1 MARSGNLQQRP
12 AGFNPKT
19 RKLIAVCLGGVLLLS
34 SGHVVAQ
41 QPGEGLRQN
50 DSQESYK
57 TVTPTISGTT
67 ATCKF
72 PQADASGEGSRDGS
86 GSLTLSKENLIA
98 TLQCSSEETT
108 TISPIP
114 QDLAKSVCVRSKG
127 VSGKSNSCNIE
138 GAGLNGTET
147 ELRALLGTDRDIQ
160 WIKTGTAKGSEPGS
174 SSEWTLKLQE
184 SDLPLSEKSFFVG
197 CQHAK
202 ASKRSETDVSTKS
215 ASTKSACTVN
225 VTVEARASAAAE
237 NNVVTCAYGQNSNPH
252 PLKVEM
258 TPQKNTVT
266 LQCGSEGSL
275 NPTSYTTK
283 YCDAQEDMSKCTEKN
298 FADILPSMVTSW
310 WTSDNEKSSVKLTVP
325 ETDFP
330 ESEQQFRLR
339 CVLNKTKPQTSG
351 PNAKI
356 DQNAET
362 QSTASTSECNVIVT
376 VKSGS
381 SASSASQ
388 MVAAVSGAGALVG
401 LLVVSL

>member
-41 QPGEGLRQN
+41 QTGEGVRQN
-50 DSQESYK
+50 GSQESYK

-72 PQADASGEGSRDGS
+72 PQADASGGGSRDGS

-108 TISPIP
+108 AISPIP
-114 QDLAKSVCVRSKG
+114 QGLAKKVCVRGKG

-138 GAGLNGTET
+138 GAALDGAET

-160 WIKTGTAKGSEPGS
+160 WIKTETTKGSETAS
-174 SSEWTLKLQE
+174 NNEWTLTLQE

-197 CQHAK
+197 CEHAK
-202 ASKRSETDVSTKS
+202 ASKRSETVV
-215 ASTKSACTVN
+215 STKSACTVN

-252 PLKVEM
+252 PLKVEV

-275 NPTSYTTK
+275 NPTNYTTK

-298 FADILPSMVTSW
+298 FADILPSIVTSW
-310 WTSDNEKSSVKLTVP
+310 WTSDNTKNSVKLTVP
-325 ETDFP
+325 ETGFP

-339 CVLNKTKPQTSG
+339 CVLNKTNPQTSG
-351 PNAKI
+351 PNAKSE
-356 DQNAET
+356 QNAET

-381 SASSASQ
+381 SASSAGQ
-388 MVAAVSGAGALVG
+388 MVATVSGVAAFAG

>member
-50 DSQESYK
+50 GSQGSYK

-72 PQADASGEGSRDGS
+72 PKADAGGDNSRDSS
-86 GSLTLSKENLIA
+86 GSLTLSKEKLIA
-98 TLQCSSEETT
+98 TLQCSSEENT
-108 TISPIP
+108 TISTIP
-114 QDLAKSVCVRSKG
+114 RDLAKSVCVGGKRA
-127 VSGKSNSCNIE
+127 SGNSNSCNIA
-138 GAGLNGTET
+138 GAGLNGAET
-147 ELRALLGTDRDIQ
+147 ELKALLGTDRDIQ
-160 WIKTGTAKGSEPGS
+160 WIKTETTKRSEAGSN
-174 SSEWTLKLQE
+174 SEWTLKLQE

-197 CQHAK
+197 CEHAK
-202 ASKRSETDVSTKS
+202 TSKRSETD

-252 PLKVEM
+252 PLKVEV

-275 NPTSYTTK
+275 NPTDYTTK

-298 FADILPSMVTSW
+298 FADILPSIVTSW
-310 WTSDNEKSSVKLTVP
+310 WTSDNEKNSVKLTVP

-339 CVLNKTKPQTSG
+339 CILNKTNPQTSS
-351 PNAKI
+351 PNAKN

-381 SASSASQ
+381 SASSAGQ